1 MEEKMRFLSRQ
12 EELLLLSIWKLKD
25 DAYGVTIRK
34 HVSESTNK
42 YWSIGAIYDVLNR
55 LVRKG
60 CVSTFDSGPI
70 KERGGKS
77 KRYYRITKRGFEAL
91 QEVRSLH
98 KKAWAN
104 LPKPAFNKR

>member
-1 MEEKMRFLSRQ
+1 MRFLSRQ

-55 LVRKG
+55 LVRIG
-60 CVSTFDSGPI
+60 CVSTIDSEPI

-91 QEVRSLH
+91 EEVRSLH
-98 KKAWAN
+98 RKAWSN
-104 LPKPAFNKR
+104 LPEPAFDKR